1 MRFSKAVNIADLRE
15 VARARLPK
23 FVFDYIDGGA
33 EDEIGMARNR
43 AALDNARIVPRYLID
58 VSNRDQTT
66 ALFGRT
72 YAAPIG
78 MAPVGLANLSWP
90 GADTILARTAAASD
104 IPFVLS
110 TAATTSIED
119 AAKAA
124 GRNFWFQL
132 YAPNEIAVR
141 DDLMRRADEA
151 GAEVLVL
158 TVDVPL
164 ASNRERDRRN
174 GLTLPF
180 RFTGRHALDAFARPA
195 WSAQVM
201 RHGNPRF
208 EVLAPYADPN
218 AGTRSLTAFA
228 ASQLARVLT
237 WDDFDAIRAI
247 WPRKLVLK
255 GVMSAADAVL
265 ARDRGAD
272 GIIVSNHGGRQLDA
286 APAPIEC
293 LAEVRAATGPSFTMM
308 VDSGV
313 RRGADI
319 ARLIAAGADF
329 VFAGRAMLYGVAAAG
344 QAGAEKALSIL
355 RDELDLCLGQIGCP
369 TIDRLREAEIRLE
382 PPVVAPA
389 RTENGGGRTGE
400 WS

>member
-1 MRFSKAVNIADLRE
+1 MRFSKAVNIAELRE
-15 VARARLPK
+15 VARARVPK
-23 FVFDYIDGGA
+23 FVFDYVDGA
-33 EDEIGMARNR
+33 VEDEIGMARNR
-43 AALDNARIVPRYLID
+43 AALDAARIVPRYLVD

-66 ALFGRT
+66 PLFGRT

-78 MAPVGLANLSWP
+78 IAPVGLANLNWP
-90 GADTILARTAAASD
+90 GADTILARTAAAAD
-104 IPFVLS
+104 IPYVLS

-119 AAKAA
+119 AAEAA
-124 GRNFWFQL
+124 GGNFWFQL
-132 YAPNEIAVR
+132 YAPNEISVR
-141 DDLMRRADEA
+141 EDLLRRADQA

-180 RFTGRHALDAFARPA
+180 KFTGRHAFDAFTRPA
-195 WSAQVM
+195 WSAQVL

-208 EVLAPYADPN
+208 EVLAPYADPK

-237 WDDFDAIRAI
+237 WDDFDRIRES
-247 WPRKLVLK
+247 WPRKLVVK
-255 GVMSAADAVL
+255 GLMAAGDAVL

-272 GIIVSNHGGRQLDA
+272 GIILSNHGGRQLDA

-293 LAEVRAATGPSFTMM
+293 LAGVRRAVGDSFTVM

-313 RRGADI
+313 RRGTDI
-319 ARLIAAGADF
+319 ARLMAAGADF
-329 VFAGRAMLYGVAAAG
+329 VFTGRAMLYGVAAAG
-344 QAGAEKALSIL
+344 PAGAEKALSIL
-355 RDELDLCLGQIGCP
+355 LDELDLCLGQIGCP
-369 TIDRLREAEIRLE
+369 SIAGLREAEIHLE
-382 PPVVAPA
+382 PPAAAPN
-389 RTENGGGRTGE
+389 RTENRNQP
-400 WS
+400 

>member
-23 FVFDYIDGGA
+23 FVFDYIDGA
-33 EDEIGMARNR
+33 ADDEIGMARNR
-43 AALDNARIVPRYLID
+43 AALDGARLVPRYLVD

-66 ALFGRT
+66 PLFGRT

-78 MAPVGLANLSWP
+78 IAPVGLANLNWP
-90 GADTILARTAAASD
+90 GADTILARTAAAAD
-104 IPFVLS
+104 IPYVLS

-132 YAPNEIAVR
+132 YAPNEIPVR
-141 DDLMRRADEA
+141 EDLLRRADQA

-180 RFTGRHALDAFARPA
+180 KFTGRHAFDAFRRPA

-208 EVLAPYADPN
+208 EVLAPYADPK
-218 AGTRSLTAFA
+218 AGTRSLAAFA

-237 WDDFDAIRAI
+237 WDDFDRIRAG
-247 WPRKLVLK
+247 WPRKLVVK
-255 GVMSAADAVL
+255 GLMAAADAVL

-272 GIIVSNHGGRQLDA
+272 GIILSNHGGRQLDA

-293 LAEVRAATGPSFTMM
+293 LAEVRQAVGESFTVMI
-308 VDSGV
+308 DGGV

-329 VFAGRAMLYGVAAAG
+329 VFAGRALLYGVAAAG
-344 QAGAEKALSIL
+344 PAGAEKALSIL

-369 TIDRLREAEIRLE
+369 TIARLRGAEIRLQ
-382 PPVVAPA
+382 PPAVAAAQFGKGNRP
-389 RTENGGGRTGE
+389 
-400 WS
+400 